1 MVSRISI
8 QMFGAF
14 TACKED
20 GKPLL
25 PKGAK
30 TRALIALIATSDEF
44 SRRRDWVQSMLWSDR
59 GPEQQAASL
68 RQSLVELRKCWA
80 DCSDVLMADRQ
91 HIWFDPQ
98 RVSIDRSGQA
108 RGELF
113 LEDLKVRD
121 KAFAAWLGLQRA
133 RHSRPVAQPTE
144 TQRTPE
150 SEQRTIIL
158 IRESDT
164 NANAIAIERL
174 AEDYLYAMISE
185 NAGVTVGSATT
196 DLEGGDNLICSV
208 KALLTGERNSRVHV
222 TLKTSPGGVLLFSE
236 GVTLSRDPSSAIDT
250 PEFLRLFARTSAA
263 VRSHIDILEGTSSIA
278 GNVAKAVALMFTF
291 QPQLVAEAL
300 TLLDRAQEVRTTG
313 ETSAWIAQA
322 LNIQFV
328 ERHVIA
334 DAAFYERVEMCCRTA
349 LALAPVNSDVL
360 AAVSNARV
368 NFDRDYPAGIELA
381 RRAVKVNPAN
391 PLAWWALSN
400 GQLCVGRL
408 PEALAAAERSRFFA
422 QGTRFEFWADFQVCV
437 TQAVQGSTVEAEE
450 LGERSL
456 AIAPTFRPPLRYLIA
471 LNALRCDMSAARRKV
486 KRLIVE
492 EPDFSVQKMIDDNA
506 YPIGIMRRYGRD
518 LTDGLRLLAREL

>member
-1 MVSRISI
+1 MVSHIAI
-8 QMFGAF
+8 KMFGAF

-20 GKPLL
+20 GKPIL

-44 SRRRDWVQSMLWSDR
+44 SRRRDWVQGLLWSDR

-80 DCSDVLMADRQ
+80 DCPDVIMADRQ
-91 HIWFDPQ
+91 NIWFDPQ
-98 RVSIDRSGQA
+98 CVRIDRSGQA

-121 KAFAAWLGLQRA
+121 TAFTAWVGLQRL
-133 RHSRPVAQPTE
+133 RHSRPVAKPIKTE
-144 TQRTPE
+144 WTPVT
-150 SEQRTIIL
+150 EQRTIIL

-164 NANAIAIERL
+164 SPNAIAIERL
-174 AEDYLYAMISE
+174 AEDHLYAMISE

-196 DLEGGDNLICSV
+196 DLEGGDIVICSV
-208 KALLTGERNSRVHV
+208 KALLPDAQRPRLHV
-222 TLKTSPGGVLLFSE
+222 TLKTSPSGVVLFSE
-236 GVTLSRDPSSAIDT
+236 GVTLPIDPNSTIET
-250 PEFLRLFARTSAA
+250 PEFFRLLGRTSTA
-263 VRSHIDILEGTSSIA
+263 VRSHIGVLKGTSSIA
-278 GNVAKAVALMFTF
+278 GNVAEAVALMFTF

-300 TLLDRAQEVRTTG
+300 TLLDRAQAIRTTG
-313 ETSAWIAQA
+313 ETSAWMAQA

-334 DAAFYERVEMCCRTA
+334 DTAFYERVEMCCRTA

-368 NFDRDYPAGIELA
+368 NFDRDYAAGIELA

-422 QGTRFEFWADFQVCV
+422 KGTRFEFWADFQVCV
-437 TQAVQGSTVEAEE
+437 TQAVQGSTAEAEA

-456 AIAPTFRPPLRYLIA
+456 AIAPTFRPPLRYLVA
-471 LNALRCDMSAARRKV
+471 LNALRCDMSAARLKV
-486 KRLIVE
+486 KRLIIE
-492 EPDFSVQKMIDDNA
+492 EPDFSLQRMIEDDA